1 MVAFEKIGPDN
12 TKECV
17 RLALQRAIE
26 LDCDVVASSTFG
38 GSAEEILKQAQELGF
53 KKKVVIVRGC
63 SHKLGK
69 GINQMTPEVKK
80 SLEDRGAIVVTAGHA
95 LSAGERGMSLKYK
108 GYGPLEIMADTYRTF
123 GMGTKV
129 AVECSIMALEDDAI
143 RYGENVV
150 AMGGSGRGVDTAL
163 VVMPAYSA
171 QILETVVREVI
182 CKPWDLTPPQVR
194 KPE

>member
-12 TKECV
+12 MTECV
-17 RLALQRAIE
+17 RLGIQRAIE
-26 LDCDVVASSTFG
+26 LDCDIVASSTFG
-38 GSAEEILKQAQELGF
+38 GTAEEIMKQAKELGF
-53 KKKVVIVRGC
+53 KNQIVIVRGC

-95 LSAGERGMSLKYK
+95 LSAGERGMSLRLK
-108 GYGPLEIMADTYRTF
+108 GYGPLEIMAETLRMF

-129 AVECSIMALEDDAI
+129 AVECAIMALEADAI
-143 RYGENVV
+143 HYGKNVV
-150 AMGGSGRGVDTAL
+150 AMGGSHRGVDTAL

-182 CKPWDLTPPQVR
+182 CKPWDLTPPQVA
-194 KPE
+194 KPN